1 METKSK
7 KLSARQNQHFLG
19 IVRSAAHG
27 MQQVQIAREHGLS
40 ESTVSRILRTAE
52 ARQQVDEMR
61 AEALLASW
69 TAFQE
74 LLNLAIGNL
83 QSMLNNPM
91 TERALRARISLKL
104 LECALV
110 AGTPPAP
117 PDNPAT
123 IIEMNAGTDPL
134 EATGG
139 SRYKTSV
146 NASVSDAV
154 C

>member
-1 METKSK
+1 MQTKSK

-19 IVRSAAHG
+19 IVHSAAHG

-40 ESTVSRILRTAE
+40 ESTVSRILRTEE

-61 AEALLASW
+61 AEALISSW

-83 QSMLNNPM
+83 QAMLNSPM
-91 TERALRARISLKL
+91 TERALRARICLKL
-104 LECALV
+104 LECGLT
-110 AGTPPAP
+110 AGKPPAVTE
-117 PDNPAT
+117 NAT
-123 IIEMNAGTDPL
+123 TVLGFDLL
-134 EATGG
+134 EATQGVQRKDLEI
-139 SRYKTSV
+139 SSV
-146 NASVSDAV
+146 NDAV